1 MPKIVQ
7 AFKPFLDILSKEIII
22 TSCLLWTGALILF
35 LSYHYWGAAL
45 VADIYYERSFL
56 FVNEMFEGR
65 DSHSLELYSAKLD
78 RFVYATIKIILLV
91 SLIPYFSAYA
101 VRSRRT
107 IPRLCFSAE
116 LSLRTAVVGFC
127 LVFFVSV
134 IPLFFVTYPPLL
146 DYPFHI
152 ARAYILNAWSDLP
165 TLQDWYDIQ
174 SFILP
179 NMGMD
184 LSLLLIGKF
193 LPIESAGRVFIALT
207 FALTLSGCM
216 FLYTSIY
223 RHLSFWPLVSSLF
236 LFNGILLL
244 GFVNYLFGVSLLLW
258 AVGLWIR
265 IGRLG
270 PWLRLLCGTVIATT
284 LFFSHLMTLGF
295 YAIVVAGY
303 ELQRSMGTFRSSKK
317 AAAADLVVGA
327 SIFLLPL
334 LLFLLSS
341 TAGEAKSELSYAQP
355 FIWAKASALET
366 LLSGNLLVNESQIVL
381 ITLFLLVGVLHG
393 RLQIARPMYLALTML
408 IVTYLLMPSQA
419 LSGGLIDYRIPIAI
433 VFITIGCT
441 KLELRNHGWHRVAL
455 IGVAG
460 FLLLRSIVLSYS
472 WDQDDQV
479 IKEYREAFSK
489 MASSSLLFVATGE
502 TSFKDTM
509 RSLGKKTPVN
519 HLGSL
524 ATIEQGVFVPAIY
537 AHPSQQPI
545 TVNNK
550 YAVIKEFQNDGPI
563 RVKTAEELETVIEAI
578 RRLTNNA
585 LLQEKAV
592 YILIHYPKHPPPNHT
607 KVIVSGSR
615 FLLLEVD
622 RTP

>member
-1 MPKIVQ
+1 VQ
-7 AFKPFLDILSKEIII
+7 AFKHFLDPLSKEIII
-22 TSCLLWTGALILF
+22 SSCLLWTGALVLF

-45 VADIYYERSFL
+45 VADIYYEQSFWL
-56 FVNEMFEGR
+56 VNEIFGGR
-65 DSHSLELYSAKLD
+65 GSHSLEFYYAKSD

-91 SLIPYFSAYA
+91 SLVPYSFAYA

-107 IPRLCFSAE
+107 IPRACFSADI
-116 LSLRTAVVGFC
+116 SLRAAVAAVC
-127 LVFFVSV
+127 LVFFVSI
-134 IPLFFVTYPPLL
+134 IPLSFVTYPPLL

-165 TLQDWYDIQ
+165 ILQDWYDVQ

-193 LPIESAGRVFIALT
+193 LPIESAGQVFISLT
-207 FALTLSGCM
+207 FGLTLSGCM
-216 FLYTSIY
+216 FLYTSLY
-223 RHLSFWPLVSSLF
+223 KHLSLWPLVSSFF

-244 GFVNYLFGVSLLLW
+244 GFVNYLFGVGVLLW

-265 IGRLG
+265 VGRLG
-270 PWLRLLCGTVIATT
+270 LWLRLVCGTLASTT
-284 LFFSHLMTLGF
+284 LFFSHLVTLGL

-303 ELQRSMGTFRSSKK
+303 ELQRSMGTSRSSKK

-341 TAGEAKSELSYAQP
+341 TAGEAKSGLSYAQP
-355 FIWAKASALET
+355 FIWAKASALQT
-366 LLSGNLLVNESQIVL
+366 LLSGNQLVNESQFVL
-381 ITLFLLVGVLHG
+381 ITLFLLAGILHG

-441 KLELRNHGWHRVAL
+441 KLELRNQGWHRAAL
-455 IGVAG
+455 IGMAG

-479 IKEYREAFSK
+479 IKEYRDAFSN

-502 TSFKDTM
+502 TSFNDTM

-550 YAVIKEFQNDGPI
+550 YAVIKEFQNNGPI

-578 RRLTNNA
+578 RRLTDNV
-585 LLQEKAV
+585 LLQDKAV
-592 YILIHYPKHPPPNHT
+592 YILLHYPKHPPPDHT